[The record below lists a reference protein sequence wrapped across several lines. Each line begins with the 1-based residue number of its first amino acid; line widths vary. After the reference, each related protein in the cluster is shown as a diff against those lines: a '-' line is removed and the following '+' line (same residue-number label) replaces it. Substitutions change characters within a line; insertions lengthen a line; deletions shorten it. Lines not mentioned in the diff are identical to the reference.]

1 MHVPSKWALATAVSV
16 ALVASAGCAA
26 SKNPADT
33 AASPPAQSDGSHPIR
48 FLDPPPVF
56 NASGKNFDRI
66 YVKEGADFSVYDKIL
81 LEPVVFFLKDDARYK
96 GIHPEEL
103 QKLSEA
109 FNAAVSE
116 ALGSAYPLVD
126 KPGPGVL
133 RVRTA
138 ITGLVP
144 NKPEVS
150 VAMAIVPGGSLAYA
164 VLPEKYNNI
173 GSASLEAELLD
184 SVSGERLA
192 AAADT
197 RAGKKTELVKGMET
211 WGHAKKA
218 FDVWAKAFREWLDER
233 HGKGEEKG

>member
-1 MHVPSKWALATAVSV
+1 MIPVPRSILIGTAILCIAGAT
-16 ALVASAGCAA
+16 GCAA
-26 SKNPADT
+26 EKNPSGAPSPAPVQT
-33 AASPPAQSDGSHPIR
+33 AVTDPIR
-48 FLDPPPVF
+48 FFDPPPVF
-56 NASGKNFDRI
+56 RPGTREFDRV
-66 YVKEGADFSVYDKIL
+66 YVKEGADFSIYHKIL

-116 ALGSAYPLVD
+116 ALGTAYPLVD

-192 AAADT
+192 AAVDT

-218 FDVWAKAFREWLDER
+218 FSVWANDFRAWLDVT
-233 HGKGEEKG
+233 HGKAPAS